1 MDVDEVLTYKVRTD
15 FDDIENKDVKRRKV
29 EDGDSED
36 EDEDYKNADEK
47 EKERILAMLEDDIGE
62 VRMACVGKRPVIIQ
76 VTSASGLYPHAIGR
90 TGDCIIE
97 YLKCRRHLAGRG
109 V

>member
-15 FDDIENKDVKRRKV
+15 FDDIENKDVKRRKI

-62 VRMACVGKRPVIIQ
+62 VRMECVGERQLKHKSLQPVF
-76 VTSASGLYPHAIGR
+76 
-90 TGDCIIE
+90 CI
-97 YLKCRRHLAGRG
+97 YAR
-109 V
+109 